1 MKRKLTKLE
10 AFKLRKTISESAKKR
25 VRVVR
30 KEDFEEG
37 EVYAAIDMGDGAT
50 VTFDDGSLFIGP
62 FASEEEAKTAVGDD
76 VVLVNGD
83 VDSEA
88 GMKQSAEGEPEG
100 DDELEGL
107 VKEAIATVDS
117 KVFQDIMDM
126 SPDEAVEEY
135 QVNTDR
141 VAELSKA
148 LDGGKWVY
156 GGSPEVYYKGMS
168 QVFDGELTT
177 FASVGERNAYLLISV
192 MENGD
197 LEVADSLSS
206 ITSAQDYDMQHLS
219 KITESKTK
227 NSQKKGFAMK
237 SNMLR
242 INKRVVESIR
252 KRVKADIMRESEAL
266 DSLDTDADKTNQSTE
281 DGAGAHDFKSVASFV
296 NAEDTGPNE
305 LDSLESD
312 QDPAADSSEDNM
324 LETASYIRLE
334 SLVNVLNTKTGKKVD
349 TGVVESVNK
358 KGEVKVNGEIYSTT
372 DFKFVQ
378 LA

>member
-10 AFKLRKTISESAKKR
+10 AFKLRKNIAESTKKQ

-50 VTFDDGSLFIGP
+50 VTFDDGSLFVGP
-62 FASEEEAKTAVGDD
+62 FASEEEAKAAVGDD
-76 VVLVNGD
+76 VMLVSGD

-88 GMKQSAEGEPEG
+88 GMEQPVEG

-107 VKEAIATVDS
+107 VKESVATVDS
-117 KVFQDIMDM
+117 AVFQNIMGM
-126 SPDEAVEEY
+126 SPEEAVEEY

-141 VAELSKA
+141 FAELSSA
-148 LDGGKWVY
+148 LDSGKWVY

-168 QVFDGELTT
+168 QVFDGALTT
-177 FASVGERNAYLLISV
+177 FASAGERDAYLLTSV
-192 MENGD
+192 AENGD
-197 LEVADSLSS
+197 LEITDSLNS

-219 KITESKTK
+219 KITESKTQ
-227 NSQKKGFAMK
+227 NSQKKGSTMK

-252 KRVKADIMRESEAL
+252 QRVKADIMRESEAL
-266 DSLDTDADKTNQSTE
+266 DSLDTDADKTDQSTE
-281 DGAGAHDFKSVASFV
+281 DGAGAHDFKGVASFV

-324 LETASYIRLE
+324 LETASYVRLE
-334 SLVNVLNTKTGKKVD
+334 SLVNVLDTKTGKKVD
-349 TGVVESVNK
+349 TGIVESVSK
-358 KGEVKVNGEIYSTT
+358 KGEVKVNGEVYTT
-372 DFKFVQ
+372 AGFKFVQ